1 LVLQVLEEHFSQAVD
16 VVRAAV
22 RRPDDIPDTL
32 YMVEERRVLEAVGTP
47 PPPPLP
53 DAATLSQMVK
63 REQKL
68 RQSPLVL
75 RALSLPLTSRHLVL
89 GQVRM
94 RVVREFNLPDATAQ
108 LLEVSYFTCCSLNVF
123 SEYVSFYGS

>member
-1 LVLQVLEEHFSQAVD
+1 MQVLEEHFSQAVD

-32 YMVEERRVLEAVGTP
+32 YMVEERRAVEVAGVV

-53 DAATLSQMVK
+53 DAATLGQMVK

-108 LLEVSYFTCCSLNVF
+108 LLEVNLTFLLF
-123 SEYVSFYGS
+123 LK